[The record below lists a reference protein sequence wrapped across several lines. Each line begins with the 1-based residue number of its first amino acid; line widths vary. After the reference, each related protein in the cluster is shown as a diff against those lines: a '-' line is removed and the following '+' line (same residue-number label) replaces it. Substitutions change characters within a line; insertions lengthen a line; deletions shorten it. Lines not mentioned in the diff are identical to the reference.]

1 MYYVLCCTLL
11 YKYFTQRI
19 TVHKELNRRLSKIIE
34 GYLFKKP
41 IYMWKSFP
49 GLVCFYTLIRAKL
62 WLLGKSETTWN
73 PHLISLQFSFL
84 VLNGIR
90 VEIGPG
96 DRFWNSG
103 LLVTIPVF
111 AWVADLSENTL
122 QWDGEAELRVS
133 ETRTGATGAVP
144 RRSPWFLL
152 FPLAFQYC
160 AHLSANRKEGQVGV
174 VEAHGGTPT
183 KKKVEGKMWR
193 IK

>member
-19 TVHKELNRRLSKIIE
+19 TVHKELDRRLSKIIE

-41 IYMWKSFP
+41 TYMWKNFP
-49 GLVCFYTLIRAKL
+49 GLVCFYTLIRAKF

-73 PHLISLQFSFL
+73 PYLISLQFSFL

-111 AWVADLSENTL
+111 AWVADLSKNTL
-122 QWDGEAELRVS
+122 PWEGEAELRGGLSRGLEPPERFPVAAPGS
-133 ETRTGATGAVP
+133 YFSLSPSSTAHICPLTG
-144 RRSPWFLL
+144 RRVRW
-152 FPLAFQYC
+152 A
-160 AHLSANRKEGQVGV
+160 
-174 VEAHGGTPT
+174 
-183 KKKVEGKMWR
+183 
-193 IK
+193 